1 MPFFSWLSII
11 TGASTKSS
19 ATPWVITLL
28 SVLGSVLLFILVRI
42 AMRMYREEEFTMEV
56 RRMAFLDKWS
66 LKLEIHFSNQTKKE
80 KEFRA
85 LCLYGV
91 SGGSLSKVAE
101 LKKLP
106 IAGEGSQGYIS
117 SRHEVY
123 DFRVPP
129 FTDLSAVIDFDVP
142 KGSKFEKYQLGC
154 ISEKGKLLLADIELR
169 TNATQTIH
177 FRRG

>member
-11 TGASTKSS
+11 TGATAKSS

-28 SVLGSVLLFILVRI
+28 SILGSVLLFILVRL
-42 AMRMYREEEFTMEV
+42 AMRMYRQEEFTMEV

>member
-1 MPFFSWLSII
+1 MPFFSWLSFI
-11 TGASTKSS
+11 TSASAKNS

-28 SVLGSVLLFILVRI
+28 SILGSALLFVLTRI
-42 AMRMYREEEFTMEV
+42 AMRVYRDEEFNMEV

-106 IAGEGSQGYIS
+106 IAGEGSQNYIS

-142 KGSKFEKYQLGC
+142 QGSKFERYQLGC

-169 TNATQTIH
+169 TNATQTIR

>member
-1 MPFFSWLSII
+1 MPFFSWLPII
-11 TGASTKSS
+11 TDASTKSS

-28 SVLGSVLLFILVRI
+28 SILGSVLLFVLGRI
-42 AMRMYREEEFTMEV
+42 AMKVYREEEFNMEV
-56 RRMAFLDKWS
+56 RRMAFLDKWNV
-66 LKLEIHFSNQTKKE
+66 KLEIHFSNQTKKE

-106 IAGEGSQGYIS
+106 IAGEGSDSYIS
-117 SRHEVY
+117 YRHEIY

-129 FTDLSAVIDFDVP
+129 FTDLTAVIDFDVP

-169 TNATQTIH
+169 TNAPQTIR
-177 FRRG
+177 FKRG